1 MNEAI
6 PDPNEKLIVIHSKV
20 HRDTILANFEEQR
33 RKDFLCDI
41 TLIVEN
47 VQFRAHKALLAAS
60 SEYFSMMFG
69 DEGEIGQS
77 IYMLEGMVADAFG
90 ALLEFVYTGCLQASE
105 KSTEQIL
112 ATAHLLKVNDL
123 VRAYSDQQKNCSL
136 NDTLPASPNGEIA
149 VPFLANNMKVEDP
162 PKRKRGRPRK
172 VKYVQEEKPEAP
184 STEDVQLR
192 ENNSV
197 QNKQNF
203 MKKDAV
209 EEDRESNEVIPLSGE
224 VREAERA
231 SCSDTVEIVSTEKD
245 ENYDPLCPSAQP
257 SQSRY
262 SKRRIRRSIKLKDYK
277 LISDEKETGLK
288 KRSDGRKKRTGSEVE
303 CKDCGKLFKY
313 NQFLAIH
320 QRIHTGDRPFKC
332 SECGKGFSQKHS
344 LQVHERMHTGERPYT
359 CTVCNKA
366 LTTKHSLLEHM
377 SLHTGQKDFTCDQ
390 CGKYFSQKR
399 QLKSHYRV
407 HTGHSLPECNLC
419 NRKFMDAAQLKK
431 HLRTHTGE
439 RPFTCEICGKSF
451 TAKSSLQTH
460 IRIHKGEK
468 PYSCSICGKSFSDS
482 SAKRRHCILHTGKKP
497 FSCSECHVQFSRLD
511 NLKSHLKIHI
521 KEKQLQEVNG
531 GPSTIASTTAAEEIR
546 NMVQLQQY
554 QLSTSGA
561 QEIQLLVTDSMH
573 NINFVPSHN
582 QGLSVVA
589 TDGSQNVMTDH
600 ADNLTLLAQPP
611 QQLQNLLLS
620 TQPGPSGQIGNINI
634 VSGQMTPAQAEQ
646 MHVITLSKED
656 LEHLHA
662 TQSPAEVLQ
671 IATGASHPTQHL
683 QVAQEVSHSYRISQ
697 DTALPPQINKE
708 STQSVH
714 ISESAQQS
722 LTVDQTSSNDVHIER
737 QTF

>member
-1 MNEAI
+1 MNETV
-6 PDPNEKLIVIHSKV
+6 PDATEKFIVIHSKV

-69 DEGEIGQS
+69 DEAEIGQS
-77 IYMLEGMVADAFG
+77 IYMLEGMVSDAFG
-90 ALLEFVYTGCLQASE
+90 ALLEFIYTGSLQASE

-123 VRAYSDQQKNCSL
+123 VRAYTDQQKNCSL
-136 NDTLPASPNGEIA
+136 NNTLSSIPSGESM
-149 VPFLANNMKVEDP
+149 VPFLANNKKVEEP
-162 PKRKRGRPRK
+162 PKQKRGRPRK
-172 VKYVQEEKPEAP
+172 GKSAQEEKLGAS

-197 QNKQNF
+197 QNKQHF
-203 MKKDAV
+203 MKKDTVV
-209 EEDRESNEVIPLSGE
+209 EGGESNELIPLSGE

-231 SCSDTVEIVSTEKD
+231 CSSDAVVSVSTEKD
-245 ENYDPLCPSAQP
+245 ENYDPQCQNTQP
-257 SQSRY
+257 SQSRC
-262 SKRRIRRSIKLKDYK
+262 STRRIRRSIKLRDYK
-277 LISDEKETGLK
+277 LIGDGKDTGLK
-288 KRSDGRKKRTGSEVE
+288 KRSDGKSKHTGSKVE

-313 NQFLAIH
+313 NHFLAIH
-320 QRIHTGDRPFKC
+320 RRSHTGERPFKC

-344 LQVHERMHTGERPYT
+344 LHVHERMHTGERPYT

-439 RPFTCEICGKSF
+439 KPFTCEICGKSF
-451 TAKSSLQTH
+451 TAKSSLETH
-460 IRIHKGEK
+460 IRIHRGEK
-468 PYSCSICGKSFSDS
+468 PYSCTICGKSFSDS

-497 FSCSECHVQFSRLD
+497 FSCSECSVQFARLD

-521 KEKQLQEVNG
+521 KEKQLQEASAAHTTTTTTS
-531 GPSTIASTTAAEEIR
+531 STEEIR
-546 NMVQLQQY
+546 NIVQLQQY

-561 QEIQLLVTDSMH
+561 QEIQLLVTDSVH

-582 QGLSVVA
+582 QGISVVT
-589 TDGSQNVMTDH
+589 TDGSQNVMADH
-600 ADNLTLLAQPP
+600 AGNLTLLAQPP

-620 TQPGPSGQIGNINI
+620 AHPEPSDQIENINI
-634 VSGQMTPAQAEQ
+634 VSSQMEPAQTEQ
-646 MHVITLSKED
+646 MHVITLSKEA

-662 TQSPAEVLQ
+662 NQNQAEVLQ
-671 IATGASHPTQHL
+671 IATGTSHPTQHL
-683 QVAQEVSHSYRISQ
+683 QVTQEANHQYRIDQ
-697 DTALPPQINKE
+697 DTVLPPHIHKGQRH
-708 STQSVH
+708 TVH
-714 ISESAQQS
+714 VSESAQQS
-722 LTVDQTSSNDVHIER
+722 LTVEQTSGDLHIER

>member
-69 DEGEIGQS
+69 NEGEIGQS

-90 ALLEFVYTGCLQASE
+90 ALLEFVYTGCLQARE

-123 VRAYSDQQKNCSL
+123 VKAYSDQQKNCSL
-136 NDTLPASPNGEIA
+136 IDTQPSGPDGETTE
-149 VPFLANNMKVEDP
+149 VFLANNQKVEDP
-162 PKRKRGRPRK
+162 PKRKRGRPKK
-172 VKYVQEEKPEAP
+172 VKYVQEAP
-184 STEDVQLR
+184 SNEDMQLR

-203 MKKDAV
+203 MKKEAV
-209 EEDRESNEVIPLSGE
+209 GEDIEADEGIPISGE
-224 VREAERA
+224 VTEAEHA
-231 SCSDTVEIVSTEKD
+231 SCSDPVVSVSTEKD
-245 ENYDPLCPSAQP
+245 ENYDPQCPSPQP

-262 SKRRIRRSIKLKDYK
+262 SKRRTRQSIKLRDYK
-277 LISDEKETGLK
+277 LTGDEKETGLK
-288 KRSDGRKKRTGSEVE
+288 KRSGGRKKRTGSEVE
-303 CKDCGKLFKY
+303 CKVCGKLFKY

-320 QRIHTGDRPFKC
+320 QRIHTGERPFKC

-377 SLHTGQKDFTCDQ
+377 SLHTGQKDFTCDR

-407 HTGHSLPECNLC
+407 HTGHSLPECSLC

-460 IRIHKGEK
+460 IRIHRGEK

-497 FSCSECHVQFSRLD
+497 FSCSECNVQFSRLD
-511 NLKSHLKIHI
+511 NLKSHLKIHM
-521 KEKQLQEVNG
+521 KEKQLQERNG
-531 GPSTIASTTAAEEIR
+531 APSTITSTTAAEEIR
-546 NMVQLQQY
+546 ETVQLQQY
-554 QLSTSGA
+554 QLPASGA

-589 TDGSQNVMTDH
+589 TDGSQNMVTDH
-600 ADNLTLLAQPP
+600 AGNLTLLAPPP

-620 TQPGPSGQIGNINI
+620 TQPESSGQIENINI
-634 VSGQMTPAQAEQ
+634 VSGQMAPAQAEQ
-646 MHVITLSKED
+646 IHVITLSKEALD
-656 LEHLHA
+656 HLHA

-671 IATGASHPTQHL
+671 IATGASPPTQHL
-683 QVAQEVSHSYRISQ
+683 QVAQEVSHPYRMGQ
-697 DTALPPQINKE
+697 DTAQANKGQ
-708 STQSVH
+708 TQTVH
-714 ISESAQQS
+714 VSESAQQS
-722 LTVDQTSSNDVHIER
+722 LTVDQTSSDLCIER

>member
-1 MNEAI
+1 MDEAV
-6 PDPNEKLIVIHSKV
+6 PDASEKLIVIHSQV
-20 HRDTILANFEEQR
+20 HRDTVLTNFEEQR
-33 RKDFLCDI
+33 KKDFLCDI

-47 VQFRAHKALLAAS
+47 VHFRAHKALLAAS
-60 SEYFSMMFG
+60 SEYFSMMFV

-77 IYMLEGMVADAFG
+77 IYMLEGMVSDAFG
-90 ALLEFVYTGCLQASE
+90 ALLEFIYTGSLQASE

-123 VRAYSDQQKNCSL
+123 VRAYTEQQKNLSL
-136 NDTLPASPNGEIA
+136 NSMLSAMPNNGATVA
-149 VPFLANNMKVEDP
+149 VLANDKKSKDP

-172 VKYVQEEKPEAP
+172 VKNNQEEKLGA
-184 STEDVQLR
+184 SAEDAQLR

-197 QNKQNF
+197 HNKQNF
-203 MKKDAV
+203 MKDTV
-209 EEDRESNEVIPLSGE
+209 VGDRDSNKGIPVS
-224 VREAERA
+224 REARETEHA
-231 SCSDTVEIVSTEKD
+231 CSSDVVVSVSTEKD
-245 ENYDPLCPSAQP
+245 ENYDPKGPVIPA
-257 SQSRY
+257 SQNRY
-262 SKRRIRRSIKLKDYK
+262 SKRRIQRSVKLRDYK
-277 LISDEKETGLK
+277 LIGDEEDNGLK
-288 KRSDGRKKRTGSEVE
+288 KRNDRRRKRSGSEVE

-313 NQFLAIH
+313 NHFLAIH
-320 QRIHTGDRPFKC
+320 RRSHTGERPFKC

-377 SLHTGQKDFTCDQ
+377 SLHTGQKAFTCDQ

-419 NRKFMDAAQLKK
+419 HRKFMDAAQLKK

-439 RPFTCEICGKSF
+439 KPFTCEICGKSF

-460 IRIHKGEK
+460 IRIHRGEK
-468 PYSCSICGKSFSDS
+468 PYTCSICGKSFSDS

-497 FSCSECHVQFSRLD
+497 FSCSECNVQFARLD

-521 KEKQLQEVNG
+521 KEKQLQEANSA
-531 GPSTIASTTAAEEIR
+531 PNSSSTDEVRSIL
-546 NMVQLQQY
+546 QLQQY

-561 QEIQLLVTDSMH
+561 QEIQLLVTDSVH
-573 NINFVPSHN
+573 NINFVPSHSE
-582 QGLSVVA
+582 GISVVTA
-589 TDGSQNVMTDH
+589 DGTQNVMADH
-600 ADNLTLLAQPP
+600 AGSLTLLTQPS

-620 TQPGPSGQIGNINI
+620 AQPEPTDQIQNINV
-634 VSGQMTPAQAEQ
+634 VSNQMEPPQAEQ
-646 MHVITLSKED
+646 MHVITLSKEA

-662 TQSPAEVLQ
+662 NQHPAEVLQ
-671 IATGASHPTQHL
+671 IATGTSHQGQHL
-683 QVAQEVSHSYRISQ
+683 QVAQEPSQDFRISQ
-697 DTALPPQINKE
+697 ATVLPPQISKGQ
-708 STQSVH
+708 TQTVH
-714 ISESAQQS
+714 VSESPQQS
-722 LTVDQTSSNDVHIER
+722 LTIDQSTGDHHIER